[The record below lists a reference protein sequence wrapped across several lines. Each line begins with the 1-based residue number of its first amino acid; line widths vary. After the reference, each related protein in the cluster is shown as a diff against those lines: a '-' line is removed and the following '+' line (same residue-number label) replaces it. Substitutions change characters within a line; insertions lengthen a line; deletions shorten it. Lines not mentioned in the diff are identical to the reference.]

1 MPGKRAE
8 LAPRRVLGRGRYDV
22 PGTKTRP
29 RGAPWRRE
37 ELAWGAEA
45 IPESWLERLAM
56 RDFIREMADALLN
69 LSQAAS

>member
-1 MPGKRAE
+1 MPAGRGLLSGRYEMYSPEPKRARIWRAVASEKKE
-8 LAPRRVLGRGRYDV
+8 LAS
-22 PGTKTRP
+22 
-29 RGAPWRRE
+29 
-37 ELAWGAEA
+37 GAEA